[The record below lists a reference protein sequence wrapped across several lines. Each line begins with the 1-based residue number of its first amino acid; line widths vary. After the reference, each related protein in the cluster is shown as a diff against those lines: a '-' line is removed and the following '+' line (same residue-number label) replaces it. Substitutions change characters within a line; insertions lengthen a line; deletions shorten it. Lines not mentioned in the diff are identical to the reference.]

1 MRIALAQVDSVLG
14 DLDANRERARAAL
27 SEARGAGADLVVFP
41 ELQLSGYALGKTEAS
56 TSCTVD
62 ALAPLAAEAGASV
75 LLCFHEQGEGRT
87 YNSAAYF
94 EHGLLVHGHRK
105 L

>member
-41 ELQLSGYALGKTEAS
+41 ELQLSGYALGKTEEVMLQLS
-56 TSCTVD
+56 QYGFTF
-62 ALAPLAAEAGASV
+62 ALEKRCVPCARQYPMAGRPLPDWVE
-75 LLCFHEQGEGRT
+75 LDGEPIHL
-87 YNSAAYF
+87 S
-94 EHGLLVHGHRK
+94 
-105 L
+105 